1 MAWPPAAF
9 VRRSAMRVSVT
20 AVALGFV
27 FVGLTP
33 GKAGG
38 QMGSRTPYSLSS
50 PSNFARGCFGPC
62 ACPVLESKLTGTF
75 DLRSLPP
82 DPMFSNYAVENV
94 KWVANESAH
103 PLAITGSGTYRVGG
117 EVAVQERMILDL
129 AIDGGPTERYD
140 SGDVAGGGDFP
151 RITIVIRR
159 HLSST
164 CLDTVMTIDASPGVL
179 GIDPRDARLPR
190 MSPNPF
196 ASHVDVRFAIVREG
210 PVELTILDLSGRRV
224 RRLARGEWMTAGVH
238 SRVWDGAE
246 EDGMTAPAGLY
257 RVRIE
262 AEGRATDRTV

>member
-1 MAWPPAAF
+1 
-9 VRRSAMRVSVT
+9 
-20 AVALGFV
+20 
-27 FVGLTP
+27 
-33 GKAGG
+33 
-38 QMGSRTPYSLSS
+38 
-50 PSNFARGCFGPC
+50 
-62 ACPVLESKLTGTF
+62 VLESKLTGTF

-94 KWVANESAH
+94 KWVANESAR
-103 PLAITGSGTYRVGG
+103 PLEITGSGTYRVGG
-117 EVAVQERMILDL
+117 EVALQERMILDL
-129 AIDGGPTERYD
+129 SIDGGPSERYD

-196 ASHVDVRFAIVREG
+196 ASQVDVRFAIVREG

-224 RRLARGEWMTAGVH
+224 RRLARGEWMSAGVH
-238 SRVWDGAE
+238 SRVWDGME
-246 EDGMTAPAGLY
+246 EGGVAAPAGLY

-262 AEGRATDRTV
+262 ADGRATDRTVVKLR